1 MREKFLKASTH
12 VHGCIKLPGSKSI
25 TNRILLMSSLGS
37 GTTKIINPLRSEDT
51 DQMINALVKLG
62 VKINESNK
70 NSDAKNDPFIEI
82 KGASH
87 NFPNKNTKLFLGNS
101 GTTFRPLTAV
111 LAMMKGNYYL
121 SGIERMHERPI
132 KDLVNALEQMGS
144 DIQYEKIQ
152 GYPPIAIKNSLIKF
166 SKPIQ
171 IKGDISSQYL
181 TALLVAGPISKDDF
195 TIEIIGDLIS
205 KPYINITLKLLEKF
219 NIFYENKNWRSFTL
233 KKDSVYQNPNEI
245 LVEGDASSA
254 SYFFAAAA
262 LAGSIEIQ
270 GINQDS
276 IQGDLKFLDIIAK
289 MGAEVE
295 YKSNSIQVSKA
306 KSLKGLEID
315 CIEIPDAAMTL
326 AIMAVFADNPT
337 KLKNIGS
344 WRVKETD
351 RILAMENELTKLG
364 VQVSS
369 TQDSITIFP
378 QKDLNDNVSISTYND
393 HRIAMC
399 FSLFCLRNLNITI
412 LDPSCVNKTYPDY
425 FKDLESVIG

>member
-1 MREKFLKASTH
+1 
-12 VHGCIKLPGSKSI
+12 
-25 TNRILLMSSLGS
+25 
-37 GTTKIINPLRSEDT
+37 
-51 DQMINALVKLG
+51 MINALVKLG

-70 NSDAKNDPFIEI
+70 NSDAKNDPFIGI

-152 GYPPIAIKNSLIKF
+152 GYPPITIKNSLIKF